1 MCAVFSMAV
10 FCSSLT
16 SFIIIIIII
25 TIIIVEIHLSE
36 SWLSGSQIIRI
47 GLAPPLSIFLL

>member
-16 SFIIIIIII
+16 SFIILIII